1 MKRKD
6 DLMKPFSSGNS
17 RGGGVS
23 PAGLLAVLGLLVMV
37 GLAIALASAGISV
50 ADGQLDSQRQVGAG
64 DAGDDGKQSDG
75 KQNDAAVSDGSR
87 EVVAG
92 GDGQIDAN
100 HPLRRSIWLV
110 EDLDNGGVID
120 RLRTYIRLDEAGQA
134 SGSTGMNRFNGE
146 VTIEGNQIKFG
157 KMATTRMG
165 GSAAVMAQEAKFIKL
180 LSKVRSYKIDE
191 NGLLRL
197 LDGDGKERMRLAPEP
212 IEEPAEEGSDR
223 AE

>member
-1 MKRKD
+1 
-6 DLMKPFSSGNS
+6 MKPFSSGNS
-17 RGGGVS
+17 RAGGVS
-23 PAGLLAVLGLLVMV
+23 PAGLLAIVGLLVMV

-50 ADGQLDSQRQVGAG
+50 ADGQLDPQRQVAAG
-64 DAGDDGKQSDG
+64 DAGDAGNQSDGKQSDG
-75 KQNDAAVSDGSR
+75 AQNDGGR

-100 HPLRRSIWLV
+100 HPLMRSIWLV
-110 EDLDNGGVID
+110 EDIDNAGVID
-120 RLRTYIRLDEAGQA
+120 RLRTYIRLEEGGKAT
-134 SGSTGMNRFNGE
+134 GSTGMNRFNGK

-157 KMATTRMG
+157 TMATTRMG
-165 GSAAVMAQEAKFIKL
+165 GSAAVMAQEAKFIKM
-180 LSKVRSYKIDE
+180 LSKIRSYKIDE

-212 IEEPAEEGSDR
+212 IEEEVAEGSDR